1 MCVPIT
7 INTRVCEHISNGKLP
22 GVLCTADLFCIGNL
36 KSSSAIYLPVFNH
49 FKICRLQHWQTRTI
63 LCPAFIS
70 GCWKRPK
77 SGEKNN
83 HSGSGV
89 GLCASPS
96 CGAHPTAQLQEE
108 MGKVAHQPATAP
120 KEKIQKVCPWKKQ
133 WSAVY
138 YKKKKTLKLGFTVLL
153 CSLYLLPCQ
162 CLLMH
167 VFYATESLIIYNSYS
182 FFS

>member
-1 MCVPIT
+1 MHSICMIESLRSLHKWLETLKFNRISWNKEEKQPRNEKQCIKWWTLLQMCVPIT

-63 LCPAFIS
+63 LCPALIS

-96 CGAHPTAQLQEE
+96 WGAHPTAQLQEE

-120 KEKIQKVCPWKKQ
+120 KEKI
-133 WSAVY
+133 
-138 YKKKKTLKLGFTVLL
+138 
-153 CSLYLLPCQ
+153 
-162 CLLMH
+162 
-167 VFYATESLIIYNSYS
+167 
-182 FFS
+182 